1 MIKVSSP
8 EIAEFSKVL
17 ENSFRQVNI
26 ALVNELVPLAQNLGL
41 SLFEVIEAAG
51 TKPYGY
57 MPFLPGVGVGG
68 HCIPV
73 DPMYLSWLAH
83 SRGIE
88 STLIYAAQKVN
99 NEAPTRILKIIES
112 IGLNEHSLLLQ
123 VGLSYKA
130 GVSDLRE
137 SPSLELFQLLQ
148 KKFRQVEWW
157 DSSLQQWGKSNR
169 SSLQGD
175 YDLVVL
181 THRCESLELESTIK
195 RSRKVLDLTGQFRGL
210 SNVISI

>member
-1 MIKVSSP
+1 
-8 EIAEFSKVL
+8 
-17 ENSFRQVNI
+17 
-26 ALVNELVPLAQNLGL
+26 
-41 SLFEVIEAAG
+41 
-51 TKPYGY
+51 
-57 MPFLPGVGVGG
+57 MPFWPGVGVGG

-73 DPMYLSWLAH
+73 DPMYLSWLAR

-88 STLIYAAQKVN
+88 STLIDAAQEINDK
-99 NEAPTRILKIIES
+99 APMRILKIIES
-112 IGLNEHSLLLQ
+112 FGLNEHSLLLQ

-137 SPSLELFQLLQ
+137 SPSLELFQLL
-148 KKFRQVEWW
+148 KNKFKQVEWW
-157 DSSLQQWGKSNR
+157 DSSLQQWGNSNR
-169 SSLQGD
+169 SNLQGD

-195 RSRKVLDLTGQFRGL
+195 QSRKVLDITGQFRGL